1 MNFSFIEESLPL
13 KKKSPR
19 KKTPPKLSVKQDL
32 LLDKLRI
39 FYDNKV
45 NITYLL
51 DIINS
56 SSNIS
61 LRIIDWF
68 VTNYSKKNYVIIP
81 VKKARCKNGE
91 KLTNK
96 TKKKDINYVDVDV
109 NVFLNYKA
117 QLKAYSKKYFDPF
130 CRRERVSFKY
140 NETDS
145 ILTTVG
151 QLNFF
156 KWAIENGIMDY
167 IKDNLNIIEEDMNK
181 NIKKAHSKSKKKKCS
196 LDNKTIIVTDSSKK
210 PYKPRNK
217 RRELSTSAVKTL
229 NKHSGNIILS
239 FD

>member
-1 MNFSFIEESLPL
+1 MDLSFVEKPVI

-19 KKTPPKLSVKQDL
+19 KKTPPKLSIKQDL
-32 LLDKLRI
+32 LLEKLKLFYEDK
-39 FYDNKV
+39 DNMQ
-45 NITYLL
+45 NLL

-56 SSNIS
+56 TSKIS

-81 VKKARCKNGE
+81 VKKAQINGDSRVVS
-91 KLTNK
+91 K
-96 TKKKDINYVDVDV
+96 TKKKDIKMVDVDV

-117 QLKAYSKKYFDPF
+117 QLKAFSKKHFDPF

-145 ILTTVG
+145 IVTTVG

-156 KWAIENGIMDY
+156 KWALDNGIIKY
-167 IKDNLNIIEEDMNK
+167 IKDNLQEIEEDMNT
-181 NIKKAHSKSKKKKCS
+181 NIKKPKTKSKKKKGS
-196 LDNKTIIVTDSSKK
+196 LKKDTISCTSNKT
-210 PYKPRNK
+210 YKPRNK

-229 NKHSGNIILS
+229 NRHEGNIVLN

>member
-1 MNFSFIEESLPL
+1 MDLSFVKKPVI

-19 KKTPPKLSVKQDL
+19 KKTPPKLSIKQEL
-32 LLDKLRI
+32 LLEKLKLFYEDKA
-39 FYDNKV
+39 NMQ
-45 NITYLL
+45 NLL

-56 SSNIS
+56 TSKIS

-81 VKKARCKNGE
+81 VKKAQINGDSRVV
-91 KLTNK
+91 NK
-96 TKKKDINYVDVDV
+96 TKKRDIKMVDIDV

-117 QLKAYSKKYFDPF
+117 QLKAFSKKHFDPF

-140 NETDS
+140 NTKDS
-145 ILTTVG
+145 IVTTVG

-156 KWAIENGIMDY
+156 RWALDNGIIKY
-167 IKDNLNIIEEDMNK
+167 IKDNLKEIEEDMNT
-181 NIKKAHSKSKKKKCS
+181 NIKKPKTKSKKKKGS
-196 LDNKTIIVTDSSKK
+196 LKKDNGGYCNSNKT
-210 PYKPRNK
+210 YKPRNK

-229 NKHSGNIILS
+229 NRHEGNIVLN

>member
-1 MNFSFIEESLPL
+1 MDLSFVEKPVI

-19 KKTPPKLSVKQDL
+19 KKTPPKLSIKQDL
-32 LLDKLRI
+32 LLEKLKV
-39 FYDNKV
+39 FYENKDNMQ
-45 NITYLL
+45 NLL

-56 SSNIS
+56 TSKIS

-81 VKKARCKNGE
+81 VKKSQINGDGRVV
-91 KLTNK
+91 NK
-96 TKKKDINYVDVDV
+96 TKKKDIKMVSVDV

-117 QLKAYSKKYFDPF
+117 QLKAFSKKHFDPF

-145 ILTTVG
+145 IITTVG

-156 KWAIENGIMDY
+156 KWAIDNGIIKY
-167 IKDNLNIIEEDMNK
+167 IKDNLKEIEEDMNT
-181 NIKKAHSKSKKKKCS
+181 NIKKPKTKSKKKKGSIKKEALSCTS
-196 LDNKTIIVTDSSKK
+196 NKT
-210 PYKPRNK
+210 YKPRNK

-229 NKHSGNIILS
+229 NRHEGNIVLN